1 MKLISMAGKAK
12 KNTAGDFETMR
23 RNQSIRPTVRT
34 NLEADP
40 LTNQIKDIDKIINLN
55 MKIKQLENSGMKDMA
70 NEIREANGIKS
81 PEKDKKP
88 ESDNYKMLMSM
99 WMNETDETKKEQLQ
113 KMLMMENM
121 KNGGSDSMNQ
131 MMFMTMMSP
140 NQKKEE
146 PKKSEIETLLLQSTL
161 NQLTNQMGK
170 DPIESLV
177 KYQDMMGKLNTGQG
191 ELASFLDS
199 LEKGKQM
206 GLVGDNA
213 PSIEDR
219 KLSLEEKRLDNEM
232 ELKKLEN
239 DRDAGS
245 KADTVN
251 ALTSIASSFL
261 QGKANESGSKQ
272 PSPQPEEPPIE
283 HIDGQCA
290 TCNNKISFT
299 HPEESRDITC
309 ANCDEKYHWDSDK
322 QEMEYSKSPDSGESP
337 I

>member
-1 MKLISMAGKAK
+1 MM
-12 KNTAGDFETMR
+12 
-23 RNQSIRPTVRT
+23 
-34 NLEADP
+34 
-40 LTNQIKDIDKIINLN
+40 
-55 MKIKQLENSGMKDMA
+55 
-70 NEIREANGIKS
+70 
-81 PEKDKKP
+81 
-88 ESDNYKMLMSM
+88 
-99 WMNETDETKKEQLQ
+99 
-113 KMLMMENM
+113 MMENM
-121 KNGGSDSMNQ
+121 KNNGSGNDSMSQ

-140 NQKKEE
+140 NQKDQ

-206 GLVGDNA
+206 GLVGENS
-213 PSIEDR
+213 PTIEDR

-239 DRDAGS
+239 DREAGTKS
-245 KADTVN
+245 DTVN

-261 QGKANESGSKQ
+261 QSKTDGNTPSQ
-272 PSPQPEEPPIE
+272 PKQDEPKIE

-322 QEMEYSKSPDSGESP
+322 QTMEYTKDPNNNESP

>member
-1 MKLISMAGKAK
+1 MAGKAK

-81 PEKDKKP
+81 PEKEKKP

-131 MMFMTMMSP
+131 MMFMTMMAP

-146 PKKSEIETLLLQSTL
+146 HKKSEIETLLLQSTL

-261 QGKANESGSKQ
+261 QGKANESGSK

>member
-70 NEIREANGIKS
+70 NEIREANGIQSPKESKKS
-81 PEKDKKP
+81 D
-88 ESDNYKMLMSM
+88 SDNYKMLMSM
-99 WMNETDETKKEQLQ
+99 WMSETDEVKKEQLQ
-113 KMLMMENM
+113 KMMMMENM
-121 KNGGSDSMNQ
+121 KNGGNDSMNQ

-146 PKKSEIETLLLQSTL
+146 HKKSEIETLLLQSTL

-206 GLVGDNA
+206 GLVGENA

-261 QGKANESGSKQ
+261 QGKAGEGDTKSQ
-272 PSPQPEEPPIE
+272 PKPEEPPIE

>member
-1 MKLISMAGKAK
+1 MAK
-12 KNTAGDFETMR
+12 KQKNTTGDFITMR
-23 RNQSIRPTVRT
+23 GLNRNTISSSNEFTGYNQ
-34 NLEADP
+34 DP
-40 LTNQIKDIDKIINLN
+40 ITNQMTKADKLINLN
-55 MKIKQLENSGMKDMA
+55 QKARELDENGLHEQADKIRKD
-70 NEIREANGIKS
+70 NGLTKK
-81 PEKDKKP
+81 EKKP
-88 ESDNYKMLMSM
+88 DNNANYQMLMNL
-99 WMNETDETKKEQLQ
+99 WMNETDETKKEQIQ
-113 KMLMMENM
+113 KLMMIENM
-121 KNGGSDSMNQ
+121 KGGNSDSMNQ

-140 NQKKEE
+140 NQKKDEH
-146 PKKSEIETLLLQSTL
+146 KKSEIETLLLQSTL
-161 NQLTNQMGK
+161 NRLTNQMGK
-170 DPIESLV
+170 DPIEALV

-191 ELASFLDS
+191 ELANFFEV
-199 LEKGKQM
+199 LEKGKSV
-206 GLVGDNA
+206 GLVSDSA

-261 QGKANESGSKQ
+261 QNKNEKQEPTPEQKA
-272 PSPQPEEPPIE
+272 PEPEIE

-299 HPEESRDITC
+299 HPEESRDIIC
-309 ANCDEKYHWDSDK
+309 ENCDEKYHWDSEK
-322 QEMEYSKSPDSGESP
+322 QTMEYNKSPKENNSP

>member
-1 MKLISMAGKAK
+1 MVKAK
-12 KNTAGDFETMR
+12 NKNTAGDFETMR
-23 RNQSIRPTVRT
+23 RNQSIRP
-34 NLEADP
+34 LISKGSIEGDP

-70 NEIREANGIKS
+70 NEIREANGIK
-81 PEKDKKP
+81 KP
-88 ESDNYKMLMSM
+88 NETPKNNEHYTMLMNLWIS
-99 WMNETDETKKEQLQ
+99 ETDETKKEQLQ
-113 KMLMMENM
+113 KMMMMENM
-121 KNGGSDSMNQ
+121 KNSGGGNDSMSQ

-140 NQKKEE
+140 NQKKD
-146 PKKSEIETLLLQSTL
+146 PAKKSEIETLLLQSTL

-206 GLVGDNA
+206 GLVGENS
-213 PSIEDR
+213 PTIEDR

-239 DRDAGS
+239 DREAGTKS
-245 KADTVN
+245 DTVN

-261 QGKANESGSKQ
+261 QSKTDGNTPSQ
-272 PSPQPEEPPIE
+272 PKQDEPKIE

-309 ANCDEKYHWDSDK
+309 ANCDEKYHWDSEK
-322 QEMEYSKSPDSGESP
+322 QEMEYTKKPKSDESP

>member
-1 MKLISMAGKAK
+1 MAK
-12 KNTAGDFETMR
+12 KQKNTIGDFITMR
-23 RNQSIRPTVRT
+23 GLNRNTISSSNEFTGYNQ
-34 NLEADP
+34 DP
-40 LTNQIKDIDKIINLN
+40 ITNQMTKADKLINLN
-55 MKIKQLENSGMKDMA
+55 QKARELDENGLHEQADKIRKD
-70 NEIREANGIKS
+70 NGLTKK
-81 PEKDKKP
+81 EKKP
-88 ESDNYKMLMSM
+88 DNNANYQMLMNL
-99 WMNETDETKKEQLQ
+99 WMNETDETKKEQIQ
-113 KMLMMENM
+113 KLMMIENM
-121 KNGGSDSMNQ
+121 KGGNSDSMNQ

-146 PKKSEIETLLLQSTL
+146 HKKSEIETLLLQSTL

-206 GLVGDNA
+206 GLVGENA

-261 QGKANESGSKQ
+261 QGKAGEGDTKSQ
-272 PSPQPEEPPIE
+272 PKPEEQPIE

-309 ANCDEKYHWDSDK
+309 ANCDEKYHWDSEK
-322 QEMEYSKSPDSGESP
+322 QEMEYSKDPKGNESP

>member
-1 MKLISMAGKAK
+1 MVKARN

-23 RNQSIRPTVRT
+23 RNQSIRP
-34 NLEADP
+34 LISKGSIEGDP

-81 PEKDKKP
+81 SNENKKAD
-88 ESDNYKMLMSM
+88 SDNYKMLMSM
-99 WMNETDETKKEQLQ
+99 WMSETDEVKKEQLQ
-113 KMLMMENM
+113 KMMMMENM
-121 KNGGSDSMNQ
+121 KSGGTDSMNQ

-140 NQKKEE
+140 NQRKD
-146 PKKSEIETLLLQSTL
+146 PAKKSEIETLLLQSTL

-206 GLVGDNA
+206 GLVGENS
-213 PSIEDR
+213 PTIEDR

-239 DRDAGS
+239 DREAGTKS
-245 KADTVN
+245 DTVN

-261 QGKANESGSKQ
+261 QSKTDGNTPSQ
-272 PSPQPEEPPIE
+272 PKQDEPKIE

-309 ANCDEKYHWDSDK
+309 ANCDEKYHWDSEK
-322 QEMEYSKSPDSGESP
+322 QEMEYSKKPKSDESP

>member
-23 RNQSIRPTVRT
+23 KNQSIRPTVRT
-34 NLEADP
+34 NSESDP

-55 MKIKQLENSGMKDMA
+55 IKLKQLEGSGMKDMA
-70 NEIREANGIKS
+70 NEIREANGIKQ
-81 PEKDKKP
+81 PEKEKKS

-99 WMNETDETKKEQLQ
+99 WMSETDETKKEQLQ

-146 PKKSEIETLLLQSTL
+146 HKKSEIETLLLQSTL

-170 DPIESLV
+170 DPIESLM

-239 DRDAGS
+239 DRDAGA

-261 QGKANESGSKQ
+261 QGKSGEGDTKSQ
-272 PSPQPEEPPIE
+272 PKPEEPPIE

-322 QEMEYSKSPDSGESP
+322 QEMEYSKDPKGNESP

>member
-23 RNQSIRPTVRT
+23 KNQSIRPTVRT
-34 NLEADP
+34 NSESDP

-55 MKIKQLENSGMKDMA
+55 IKLKQLEGSGMKDMA
-70 NEIREANGIKS
+70 NEIREANGIKQ
-81 PEKDKKP
+81 PEKEKKS

-146 PKKSEIETLLLQSTL
+146 HKKSEIETLLLQSTL

-170 DPIESLV
+170 DPIESLM

-239 DRDAGS
+239 DRDAGA

-261 QGKANESGSKQ
+261 QGKSGEGDTKSQ
-272 PSPQPEEPPIE
+272 PKPEEPPIE

-322 QEMEYSKSPDSGESP
+322 QEMEYSKDPKGNESP

>member
-1 MKLISMAGKAK
+1 MAK
-12 KNTAGDFETMR
+12 KQKNTTGDFITMR
-23 RNQSIRPTVRT
+23 GLNRNTISSSNEFTGYNQ
-34 NLEADP
+34 DP
-40 LTNQIKDIDKIINLN
+40 ITNQMTKADKLINLN
-55 MKIKQLENSGMKDMA
+55 QKARELDENGLHEQADKIRKD
-70 NEIREANGIKS
+70 NGLTKK
-81 PEKDKKP
+81 EKKP
-88 ESDNYKMLMSM
+88 DNNANYQMLMNL
-99 WMNETDETKKEQLQ
+99 WMNETDETKKEQIQ
-113 KMLMMENM
+113 KLMMIENM
-121 KNGGSDSMNQ
+121 KGGNSDSMNQ

-146 PKKSEIETLLLQSTL
+146 HKKSEIETLLLQSTL

-206 GLVGDNA
+206 GLVGENA

-261 QGKANESGSKQ
+261 QGKAGEGDTKSQ
-272 PSPQPEEPPIE
+272 PKPEEPPIE

-309 ANCDEKYHWDSDK
+309 ANCDEKYHWDSEK
-322 QEMEYSKSPDSGESP
+322 QAMEYSKDPKGNESP

>member
-1 MKLISMAGKAK
+1 MVKAK
-12 KNTAGDFETMR
+12 NKNTAGDFETMR
-23 RNQSIRPTVRT
+23 RNQSIRP
-34 NLEADP
+34 LISKGSIEGDP

-81 PEKDKKP
+81 SNENKKAD
-88 ESDNYKMLMSM
+88 SDNYKMLMSM
-99 WMNETDETKKEQLQ
+99 WMSETDEVKKEQLQ
-113 KMLMMENM
+113 KMMMMENM
-121 KNGGSDSMNQ
+121 KSGGTDSMNQ

-140 NQKKEE
+140 NQKDQ

-206 GLVGDNA
+206 GLVGENS
-213 PSIEDR
+213 PTIEDR

-239 DRDAGS
+239 DREAGTKS
-245 KADTVN
+245 DTVN

-261 QGKANESGSKQ
+261 QSKTDGNTPSQ
-272 PSPQPEEPPIE
+272 PKQDEPKIE

-322 QEMEYSKSPDSGESP
+322 QTMEYTKDPNNNESP

>member
-1 MKLISMAGKAK
+1 MAKR
-12 KNTAGDFETMR
+12 KNTSGNYDTYRA
-23 RNQSIRPTVRT
+23 NISLKPIQNHSSQ
-34 NLEADP
+34 NDP
-40 LTNQIKDIDKIINLN
+40 LSNQIKDIDKIINLN
-55 MKIKQLENSGMKDMA
+55 MKLKQLENSGMKDMA
-70 NEIREANGIKS
+70 NEIREANGIQ
-81 PEKDKKP
+81 PAKDNKKAD
-88 ESDNYKMLMSM
+88 SDNYKMLMSM
-99 WMNETDETKKEQLQ
+99 WMNESDEVKKEQLQ
-113 KMLMMENM
+113 KMMMMENM
-121 KNGGSDSMNQ
+121 KNGGTDSMNQ

-140 NQKKEE
+140 NQKKSE
-146 PKKSEIETLLLQSTL
+146 PAKKSEIETLLLQSTL

-206 GLVGDNA
+206 GLVGENS

-261 QGKANESGSKQ
+261 QNKTDGNTPSQPKQ
-272 PSPQPEEPPIE
+272 EEPKIE

-322 QEMEYSKSPDSGESP
+322 QEMEYTKDPNSNESP
-337 I
+337 V